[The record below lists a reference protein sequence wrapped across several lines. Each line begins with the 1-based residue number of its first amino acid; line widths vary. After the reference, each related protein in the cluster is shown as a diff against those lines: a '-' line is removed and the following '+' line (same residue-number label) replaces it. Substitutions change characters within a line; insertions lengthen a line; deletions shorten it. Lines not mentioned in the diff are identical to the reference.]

1 MSTNDPGADRLRAAL
16 LEQQEP
22 CTVESYSDTVAALF
36 RTKDQELKR
45 FLASRLGS
53 PDEAQEVA
61 QEAYARLLAL
71 DKPETP
77 SILVFRLW
85 RIAANLA
92 KDRIKLRAIRRRIGP
107 VALLD
112 PIVAAPSPEPL
123 CIAHERIGLVERALE
138 ELPPRCRQAFMLRIL
153 DDRQYEEVALLVG
166 VDARTAK
173 RYVARALAHC
183 QRVINMAERGPT

>member
-1 MSTNDPGADRLRAAL
+1 
-16 LEQQEP
+16 
-22 CTVESYSDTVAALF
+22 
-36 RTKDQELKR
+36 
-45 FLASRLGS
+45 
-53 PDEAQEVA
+53 VA

-92 KDRIKLRAIRRRIGP
+92 KDRLKLRAIRKRVGP

-123 CIAHERIGLVERALE
+123 CIAHERIGLIERALE
-138 ELPPRCRQAFMLRIL
+138 ELPPRCRQAFMLRMV
-153 DDRQYEEVALLVG
+153 DERQYEEVALLLG